1 MSEPEVAY
9 CDDYEALKE
18 SGAIRPLTLPVE
30 TKVVTAPAQD
40 EPKSADVEV
49 ETKASE

>member
-18 SGAIRPLTLPVE
+18 SGAVRPLTLPVE
-30 TKVVTAPAQD
+30 TKVVTAPETP
-40 EPKSADVEV
+40 EPVAADVTV
-49 ETKASE
+49 ETA